1 MKRKLLLTL
10 VFILATAALTACSC
24 SISPGASPS
33 PSPSALTTTPSPTQS
48 ATASPSP
55 MESAATTPGASDAPN
70 ASPSPESSAQTD
82 AAIDLDALA
91 QEVEK
96 LSEVSLCD
104 VVAEGDRAVVGLS
117 FDAQYQ
123 GTLTDRIEEMVR
135 EKITGMEPAVIHIAV
150 TADPTLC
157 TEIKNLAQE
166 VQGKPMTEEQMAK
179 FDELYEKIQPAGTES
194 SAA

>member
-1 MKRKLLLTL
+1 LKRKLLLTL

-33 PSPSALTTTPSPTQS
+33 PSPSALTATPSPTQS

-55 MESAATTPGASDAPN
+55 MESAATTPGASA
-70 ASPSPESSAQTD
+70 ASPSPESSAQTE

-135 EKITGMEPAVIHIAV
+135 EKITGIESAVIHIAV

>member
-33 PSPSALTTTPSPTQS
+33 PSPSALTATPSPTQS

-55 MESAATTPGASDAPN
+55 MESATTTPGASA
-70 ASPSPESSAQTD
+70 ASPNPESSAQTG
-82 AAIDLDALA
+82 AALDLDALA

-135 EKITGMEPAVIHIAV
+135 EKITGIESAVIHIAV

-157 TEIKNLAQE
+157 TEIKNLAEE

>member
-33 PSPSALTTTPSPTQS
+33 PSPSALTATPSPTQS

-55 MESAATTPGASDAPN
+55 MESAATTPGASA

-135 EKITGMEPAVIHIAV
+135 EKITGIEPAVIHIAV

>member
-33 PSPSALTTTPSPTQS
+33 PSPSALTATPSPTQS
-48 ATASPSP
+48 ATASPSL
-55 MESAATTPGASDAPN
+55 MESAATTPGASA
-70 ASPSPESSAQTD
+70 ASPSPESSAQTG
-82 AAIDLDALA
+82 AALDLDALA

>member
-33 PSPSALTTTPSPTQS
+33 PSPSALTATPSPTQS

-55 MESAATTPGASDAPN
+55 MESAATTPGASA
-70 ASPSPESSAQTD
+70 ASPSPESSAQTG
-82 AAIDLDALA
+82 AALDLDALA

-135 EKITGMEPAVIHIAV
+135 EKITGIEPAVIHIAV

-166 VQGKPMTEEQMAK
+166 VQGKPLTEEQMAK

>member
-55 MESAATTPGASDAPN
+55 MESATTTPGASA
-70 ASPSPESSAQTD
+70 ASPSPESSAQTG
-82 AAIDLDALA
+82 AALDLDALA

-157 TEIKNLAQE
+157 TEIKNLAEE

>member
-33 PSPSALTTTPSPTQS
+33 PSALTATPSPTQS

-55 MESAATTPGASDAPN
+55 MESAATTPGASA
-70 ASPSPESSAQTD
+70 ASPSPESSAQTG
-82 AAIDLDALA
+82 AALDLDALA

-135 EKITGMEPAVIHIAV
+135 EKITGIESAVIHIAV

-157 TEIKNLAQE
+157 TEIKNLAEE

>member
-55 MESAATTPGASDAPN
+55 MESAATTPGASA

-82 AAIDLDALA
+82 AAIDLDVLA

-135 EKITGMEPAVIHIAV
+135 EKITGIEPAVIHIAV

>member
-33 PSPSALTTTPSPTQS
+33 PSPSALTATPSPTQS

-55 MESAATTPGASDAPN
+55 MESAATTPGASA
-70 ASPSPESSAQTD
+70 ASPSPESSAQTG
-82 AAIDLDALA
+82 AALDLDALA

-135 EKITGMEPAVIHIAV
+135 EKITGIESAVIHIAM

>member
-33 PSPSALTTTPSPTQS
+33 PSPSALTATPSPTQS

-55 MESAATTPGASDAPN
+55 MESAATTPGASA
-70 ASPSPESSAQTD
+70 ASPSPESSAQTG
-82 AAIDLDALA
+82 AALDLDALA

-135 EKITGMEPAVIHIAV
+135 EKITGIESAVIHIAV

-179 FDELYEKIQPAGTES
+179 LDELYEKIQPAGTES

>member
-55 MESAATTPGASDAPN
+55 MESAATTPGALA
-70 ASPSPESSAQTD
+70 ASPSPESSAQTG
-82 AAIDLDALA
+82 AALDLDALA

-135 EKITGMEPAVIHIAV
+135 EKITGIEPAVIHIAV

-157 TEIKNLAQE
+157 TEIKNLVQE

>member
-33 PSPSALTTTPSPTQS
+33 PSPSALTATPSPTQS

-55 MESAATTPGASDAPN
+55 MESAATTPGASA
-70 ASPSPESSAQTD
+70 ASPSPESSAQTG
-82 AAIDLDALA
+82 AALDLDALA

-117 FDAQYQ
+117 FDEQYQ

-135 EKITGMEPAVIHIAV
+135 EKITGIEPAVIHIAV

>member
-33 PSPSALTTTPSPTQS
+33 PSPSALTATPSPTQS

-55 MESAATTPGASDAPN
+55 MESAATTPGASDA
-70 ASPSPESSAQTD
+70 SPSPESSAQTG
-82 AAIDLDALA
+82 ATLDLDALA

-135 EKITGMEPAVIHIAV
+135 EKITGIEPAVIHIAV

>member
-33 PSPSALTTTPSPTQS
+33 PSPSALTATPSPTQR

-55 MESAATTPGASDAPN
+55 MESAATTPGASA
-70 ASPSPESSAQTD
+70 ASPSPESSAQTG
-82 AAIDLDALA
+82 AALDLDALA

-135 EKITGMEPAVIHIAV
+135 EKITGIEPAVIHIAV

>member
-33 PSPSALTTTPSPTQS
+33 PSPSALTATPSPTQS

-55 MESAATTPGASDAPN
+55 MESAATTPGASDA
-70 ASPSPESSAQTD
+70 SPSPESSAQTE

-135 EKITGMEPAVIHIAV
+135 EKITGIESAVIHIAV

>member
-33 PSPSALTTTPSPTQS
+33 PSPSALTATPSPTQS

-55 MESAATTPGASDAPN
+55 MESAATTPGASA
-70 ASPSPESSAQTD
+70 ASPSPESSAQTE
-82 AAIDLDALA
+82 ASIDLDALA

-135 EKITGMEPAVIHIAV
+135 EKITGIEPAVIHIAV

>member
-33 PSPSALTTTPSPTQS
+33 PSPSALTATPSPTQS

-55 MESAATTPGASDAPN
+55 MESAATTPGASA
-70 ASPSPESSAQTD
+70 ASPSPESSPQTD

-135 EKITGMEPAVIHIAV
+135 EKITGIEPAVIHIAV

>member
-33 PSPSALTTTPSPTQS
+33 PSPSALTATPSPTQS
-48 ATASPSP
+48 ATASSSP
-55 MESAATTPGASDAPN
+55 MESAATTPGASA
-70 ASPSPESSAQTD
+70 ASPSPESSAQTG
-82 AAIDLDALA
+82 AALDLDALA

-135 EKITGMEPAVIHIAV
+135 EKITGIEPAVIHIAV

>member
-33 PSPSALTTTPSPTQS
+33 PSPSALTATPSPTQS

-55 MESAATTPGASDAPN
+55 MESAATTPGASA

-82 AAIDLDALA
+82 AALDLDALA

-135 EKITGMEPAVIHIAV
+135 EKITGIEPAVIHIAV

-157 TEIKNLAQE
+157 TEIKNLAEE

>member
-33 PSPSALTTTPSPTQS
+33 PSPSALTATPSPTQS

-55 MESAATTPGASDAPN
+55 MESAATTPGASA

-91 QEVEK
+91 QDVEK

-135 EKITGMEPAVIHIAV
+135 EKITGIEPAVIHIAV

>member
-33 PSPSALTTTPSPTQS
+33 PSPSALTATPSPTQS

-55 MESAATTPGASDAPN
+55 MESAATTPGASA
-70 ASPSPESSAQTD
+70 ASPSPESSAQTG
-82 AAIDLDALA
+82 AALDLDALA

-135 EKITGMEPAVIHIAV
+135 EKITGIEPAVIHIAV

-157 TEIKNLAQE
+157 TEIKNLAEE

>member
-55 MESAATTPGASDAPN
+55 MESAATTPGASA

-135 EKITGMEPAVIHIAV
+135 EKITGIESAVIHIAV

>member
-33 PSPSALTTTPSPTQS
+33 PSPSALTATPSPTQS

-55 MESAATTPGASDAPN
+55 MESAATTPGASA

-82 AAIDLDALA
+82 AALDLDALA

-104 VVAEGDRAVVGLS
+104 VVAEGERAVVGLS

-135 EKITGMEPAVIHIAV
+135 EKITGIEPAVIHIAV

>member
-33 PSPSALTTTPSPTQS
+33 PSPSALTATPSPTQS

-55 MESAATTPGASDAPN
+55 MESAATTPGASDA
-70 ASPSPESSAQTD
+70 SPSPESSAQTG
-82 AAIDLDALA
+82 AALDLDALA

-135 EKITGMEPAVIHIAV
+135 EKITGIEPAVIHIAV

>member
-33 PSPSALTTTPSPTQS
+33 PSPSALTATPSPTQS

-55 MESAATTPGASDAPN
+55 MESATTTPGASA
-70 ASPSPESSAQTD
+70 ASPSPESSAQTG
-82 AAIDLDALA
+82 AALDLDALA

-135 EKITGMEPAVIHIAV
+135 EKITGIESAVIHIAV

>member
-33 PSPSALTTTPSPTQS
+33 PSPSALTATPSPTQS

-55 MESAATTPGASDAPN
+55 MESATTTPGASA
-70 ASPSPESSAQTD
+70 ASPSPESSAQTG
-82 AAIDLDALA
+82 AALDLDALA

-123 GTLTDRIEEMVR
+123 GTLTDRIEKMVR
-135 EKITGMEPAVIHIAV
+135 EKITGIESAVIHIAV

>member
-33 PSPSALTTTPSPTQS
+33 PSPSALTATPSPTQS

-55 MESAATTPGASDAPN
+55 MESAATTPGASA
-70 ASPSPESSAQTD
+70 ASPSPESSAQTG
-82 AAIDLDALA
+82 AALDLDALA

-135 EKITGMEPAVIHIAV
+135 EKITGIESAVIHIAV

-157 TEIKNLAQE
+157 TEIKNLAEE

>member
-55 MESAATTPGASDAPN
+55 MESATTTPGASA
-70 ASPSPESSAQTD
+70 ASPSPESSAQTG
-82 AAIDLDALA
+82 AALDLDALA

-135 EKITGMEPAVIHIAV
+135 EKITGIESAVIHIAV

-157 TEIKNLAQE
+157 TEIKNLAEE

>member
-33 PSPSALTTTPSPTQS
+33 PSPSALTATPSPTQS

-55 MESAATTPGASDAPN
+55 MESATTTPGASA
-70 ASPSPESSAQTD
+70 ASPSPESSAHTD

-135 EKITGMEPAVIHIAV
+135 EKITGIESAVIHIAV

>member
-33 PSPSALTTTPSPTQS
+33 PSPSALTATPSPTQS

-55 MESAATTPGASDAPN
+55 MESTATTPGASA
-70 ASPSPESSAQTD
+70 ASPSPESSAQTG
-82 AAIDLDALA
+82 AALNLDALA

-135 EKITGMEPAVIHIAV
+135 EKITGIEPAVIHIAV

>member
-33 PSPSALTTTPSPTQS
+33 PSPSALTATPSPTQS

-55 MESAATTPGASDAPN
+55 MESAATTPGASA
-70 ASPSPESSAQTD
+70 ASPSPESSTQTD

-135 EKITGMEPAVIHIAV
+135 EKITGIEPAVIHIAV

>member
-33 PSPSALTTTPSPTQS
+33 PSPSALTATPSPTQS

-55 MESAATTPGASDAPN
+55 MESATTTPGASA
-70 ASPSPESSAQTD
+70 ASPSPESSAQTG
-82 AAIDLDALA
+82 AALDLDALA

-135 EKITGMEPAVIHIAV
+135 EKITGIESAVIHIAV

-157 TEIKNLAQE
+157 TEIKNLAEE

>member
-33 PSPSALTTTPSPTQS
+33 PSPSALTATPSPTQS

-55 MESAATTPGASDAPN
+55 MESAATTPGASA

-135 EKITGMEPAVIHIAV
+135 EKITGIESAVIHIAV

-157 TEIKNLAQE
+157 TEIKNLAEE

>member
-33 PSPSALTTTPSPTQS
+33 PSPSALTATPSPTQS

-55 MESAATTPGASDAPN
+55 MESAATTPGASA
-70 ASPSPESSAQTD
+70 ASPSPESSAQTG
-82 AAIDLDALA
+82 AALDLDALA

-135 EKITGMEPAVIHIAV
+135 EKITGIESAVIHIAV

-166 VQGKPMTEEQMAK
+166 AQGKPMTEEQMAK
-179 FDELYEKIQPAGTES
+179 VDELYEKIQPAGTES

>member
-1 MKRKLLLTL
+1 MHGR
-10 VFILATAALTACSC
+10 
-24 SISPGASPS
+24 
-33 PSPSALTTTPSPTQS
+33 QS

-55 MESAATTPGASDAPN
+55 MESAATTPGASA

>member
-33 PSPSALTTTPSPTQS
+33 PSPSALTATPSPTQS

-55 MESAATTPGASDAPN
+55 MESAATTPGAPDT
-70 ASPSPESSAQTD
+70 SPSPESSAQTG
-82 AAIDLDALA
+82 AALDLDALA

-135 EKITGMEPAVIHIAV
+135 EKITGIEPAVIHIAV

>member
-33 PSPSALTTTPSPTQS
+33 PSPSALTATPSPTQS

-55 MESAATTPGASDAPN
+55 MESAATTPGASA
-70 ASPSPESSAQTD
+70 ASPSPESSAQTE

-135 EKITGMEPAVIHIAV
+135 EKITGIESAVIHIAV

>member
-33 PSPSALTTTPSPTQS
+33 PSPSALTATPSPTQS

-55 MESAATTPGASDAPN
+55 MESAATTPGASA
-70 ASPSPESSAQTD
+70 ASPSPESSAQTE

-135 EKITGMEPAVIHIAV
+135 EKITGIEPAVIHIAV

-157 TEIKNLAQE
+157 TEIKNLAEE

>member
-24 SISPGASPS
+24 SISPGAAPS
-33 PSPSALTTTPSPTQS
+33 PSPSALTATPSPTQS

-55 MESAATTPGASDAPN
+55 MESAATTPGASA
-70 ASPSPESSAQTD
+70 ASPSPESSAQTG
-82 AAIDLDALA
+82 AALDLDALA

-135 EKITGMEPAVIHIAV
+135 EKITGIESAVIHIAV

-166 VQGKPMTEEQMAK
+166 VQGKPMTKEQMAK

>member
-33 PSPSALTTTPSPTQS
+33 PSPSALTATPSPTQS

-55 MESAATTPGASDAPN
+55 MESAATPPGASA
-70 ASPSPESSAQTD
+70 ASPSPESSAQTG
-82 AAIDLDALA
+82 AALDLDALA

-135 EKITGMEPAVIHIAV
+135 EKITGIEPAVIHIAV